1 MSLTL
6 ERILHSQGISTRRA
20 CRALIL
26 AGRVTVH
33 DTVHTDPFSTFEA
46 DELKGLYFCVDDQAW
61 QYQTHVTLMM
71 HKPTGYECSRAPS
84 AHASVFECLPSPFL
98 NRGVQAIGRL
108 DQDTSGLL
116 LFTDNGKLNHR
127 LSSPKY
133 HVPKIY
139 HVTTSEPV
147 THTLIERLLNG
158 VVLHDSPKSIAALSA
173 AQIGDKTLSLTIS
186 EGKYHQVKR
195 MVAAAGHHVRA
206 LQRVQIGKLSLPAD
220 LEPGNWQYL
229 NEQEL
234 EKLF

>member
-33 DTVHTDPFSTFEA
+33 DSLRTDPFSTFEA
-46 DELKGLYFCVDDQAW
+46 DELKGLHFCVDGQAW

-84 AHASVFECLPSPFL
+84 AHSSVFELLPLPFL
-98 NRGVQAIGRL
+98 NRGIQPVGRL

-116 LFTDNGKLNHR
+116 LFTDDGKLNHK
-127 LSSPKY
+127 LSAPKY
-133 HVPKIY
+133 HVPKVY

-147 THTLIERLLNG
+147 TQALVDCLLNG
-158 VVLHDSPKSIAALSA
+158 VVLKDSPQRVAALSA

-195 MVAAAGHHVRA
+195 MIAAAGHHVRA
-206 LQRVQIGKLSLPAD
+206 LQRVQIGELTLPDD

-229 NEQEL
+229 DEL
-234 EKLF
+234 EFKKLF